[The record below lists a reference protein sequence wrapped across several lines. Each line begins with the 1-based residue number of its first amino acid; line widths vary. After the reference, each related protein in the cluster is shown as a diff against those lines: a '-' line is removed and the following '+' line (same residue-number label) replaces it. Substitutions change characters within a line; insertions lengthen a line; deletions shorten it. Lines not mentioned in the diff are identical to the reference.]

1 MYAFESDQLTKRYG
15 DRTVVNK
22 VNLNVTEGH
31 IFGFLGK
38 NGAGKSTFINM
49 VTGIITPTSGSFK
62 LLGSSEITED
72 KIKKRI
78 GVLPDYST
86 FYNDLNAI
94 EHLKYFG
101 NILGVSRSNA
111 DLIELL
117 ERVELGDAIKTKTK
131 KYSFG
136 MKKKLGI
143 AQALINDPDLIFLD
157 EPTSGV
163 DANAVL
169 NIHSLIKNVASMG
182 KTIFLTSHNLNEVE
196 KLCDEIA
203 IMDKGIIQEQGN
215 MIQLRKKYQSQITVI
230 VKHKKIPEE
239 HKTVFKQI
247 FEKIGRDIEWNTEST
262 TIVVNEESSIPV
274 ISRAFSNTKVDVYGI
289 EVYEPSLEEI
299 FLNLGSSSER
309 GA

>member
-1 MYAFESDQLTKRYG
+1 MYAFETNQITKKYG
-15 DRTVVNK
+15 DHTVVNK
-22 VNLNVTEGH
+22 VDLNVTQGH

-49 VTGIITPTSGSFK
+49 VTGITTPTSGDFK
-62 LLGSSEITED
+62 ILGSSEITED
-72 KIKKRI
+72 KIKRRI

-86 FYNDLNAI
+86 FYDDLTGI
-94 EHLKYFG
+94 EHLKFLG
-101 NILGVSRSNA
+101 NVLGVRRSKA
-111 DLIELL
+111 ELIALL

-136 MKKKLGI
+136 MKKKLGV

-169 NIHSLIKNVASMG
+169 NIHSLIKNVAAEG

-203 IMDKGIIQEQGN
+203 IMDKGIIQAQGS
-215 MIQLRKKYQSQITVI
+215 MEQLRHKYQSQLTVK
-230 VKHKKIPEE
+230 VKHGKIPIE
-239 HKTVFKQI
+239 HKAGLQQI
-247 FEKIGRDIEWNTEST
+247 FEKIGKDIEWGTENTSL
-262 TIVVNEESSIPV
+262 VVAEESSIPV
-274 ISRAFSNTKVDVYGI
+274 INRAFSNTKVDIYRL
-289 EVYEPSLEEI
+289 EVNEPSLEEI
-299 FLNLGSSSER
+299 FRNLGSSQR